1 MAAPIN
7 FESSLSRHSEAPAER
22 RDAREALLKRLELAP
37 AEHVEALLSV
47 YELLQGLHERGVLD
61 AVNGALS
68 SSDFILETAVET
80 VSTAENIRAAR
91 NLILLGQVLGR
102 IDPDVLGHLAGVL
115 PEALEPA
122 SRARTK
128 APSLF
133 SLLVKFNS
141 RDSRRGMAFA
151 AGLLESLG
159 KRLGENREG

>member
-1 MAAPIN
+1 MAAPIK
-7 FESSLSRHSEAPAER
+7 FESRR
-22 RDAREALLKRLELAP
+22 RDARDELLERLEVAP
-37 AEHVEALLSV
+37 AEHAEALLSV

-68 SSDFILETAVET
+68 SSDFMLETAVET
-80 VSTAENIRAAR
+80 VSTPENIRVAR

-102 IDPDVLGHLAGVL
+102 IDPDVLRHLAGVL
-115 PEALEPA
+115 PEALEPV
-122 SRARTK
+122 SRERTK

-133 SLLVKFNS
+133 SLLKKFNS

-159 KRLGENREG
+159 KRLGENREE